1 MPPFPGIMR
10 MFSTVRMFSPLSV
23 SSATASG
30 LAVTAIAVAVI
41 LLASTVT
48 ITNAQRQEQL
58 TSEPS
63 AIEIRTIAKNT
74 KDSFRVQLPQGW
86 AIHDAN
92 NTGSALIE
100 EVLDGVGILAQLCPE
115 EEQQVAALPNAGD
128 NTSISNNSMSSCRGA
143 QEEVIH
149 IIRYPNLGPRL
160 GFVSDDIIGNDD
172 VTPDI
177 ILGYQMQKL
186 QEVGYRDIR
195 IADSTDT
202 TVNIDINTGLSNN
215 TIAATVPA
223 KLVEMTY
230 STNLAPDQIR
240 KGYFISTAT
249 NATPR
254 NLGNITGYGIFYEG
268 NSNNTAEDGEETM
281 LPSGGGLILP
291 IPVMEVLDSFELI
304 ATAEV
309 VQSTSEEAQAA
320 EDELTT
326 SLTAEINSNDTEGT
340 TPATFEFEADIAGG
354 TEPYTIRWDLDD
366 DGIVESN
373 EETVVA
379 TFNGAGTY
387 NVTLAITDSEDQI
400 ASDSIEITVEE
411 GEGGEG
417 GAAAVVE
424 DEEGGGEGGAA

>member
-30 LAVTAIAVAVI
+30 LAVTAIAIAII

-48 ITNAQRQEQL
+48 ITNAQQQEQL
-58 TSEPS
+58 PSEPS
-63 AIEIRTIAKNT
+63 AIEIRTIAENT

-115 EEQQVAALPNAGD
+115 EEQQVAALPKAGG
-128 NTSISNNSMSSCRGA
+128 NTSISNNNRSSCRGA

-160 GFVSDDIIGNDD
+160 GFASDDISGSDD

-268 NSNNTAEDGEETM
+268 TSSTAAEETM
-281 LPSGGGLILP
+281 LPSAGGLILP
-291 IPVMEVLDSFELI
+291 LPVMEIFESFELI

-309 VQSTSEEAQAA
+309 GQS
-320 EDELTT
+320 
-326 SLTAEINSNDTEGT
+326 
-340 TPATFEFEADIAGG
+340 
-354 TEPYTIRWDLDD
+354 
-366 DGIVESN
+366 
-373 EETVVA
+373 
-379 TFNGAGTY
+379 
-387 NVTLAITDSEDQI
+387 
-400 ASDSIEITVEE
+400 
-411 GEGGEG
+411 
-417 GAAAVVE
+417 
-424 DEEGGGEGGAA
+424 